1 MKIRD
6 LFKMNFEKEI
16 EAVIKVGEYDEK
28 SATEEI
34 NNYIVTDQIADNLE
48 SFIDYYDGLRKD
60 TGVWI
65 SGFYGSGKSYL
76 AKIIGYLLEN
86 PDLMGMEA
94 RDLFKNRLVGLDNK
108 ALIENKL
115 AGLSKYQTKTVV
127 FDVSGE
133 SLAGTFYKKLLLNFL
148 KAIGLPKTYIGYT
161 EYQLMK
167 TNDYQKFLKK
177 CDELSQNKVGQDWDE
192 VRNNK
197 AYAPGILKQAWL
209 AVSDENSEDIDRT
222 IDRMHNL
229 IENIDADELV
239 GELDTFL
246 EMEDNDY
253 DRIVFIVDEVSEA
266 IDKNHIELS
275 ELRGTAQHLSQNGE
289 GKYWFLATAQEKLDN
304 ILSRKNINQNDL
316 NIITDR
322 FQKKIHLSSAQVDKV
337 TKERVLAKTEAGKEK
352 LREFYENNN
361 GGINS
366 LDNLSGKFDTSID
379 SVDEFIDYYPFHN
392 YQMRLLKNFL
402 YAVFQ
407 QAQAGGS
414 ERGMLITVDRLLKNE
429 DLFEKEIGKFVSAYQ
444 LCDYGFPTP
453 QSELQEK
460 FNQAQNDLEDEGQK
474 EVNGA
479 YLLKTLFFLEKS
491 EDLKRTLDNIVKA
504 YNNDLTFIGK
514 IKPEFKE
521 SLELLEEKNYVL
533 EESKEYKITSDIEE
547 NMMQEMNM
555 INADWEN
562 RINLV
567 RSMIKELPFITNYS
581 TNRVGN
587 KTYNIAIRD
596 EKENLLSAKSG
607 EVKLTVYNV
616 LNVDDDIERELEAFK
631 SQYVELDEALLV
643 PDIEYKDEIDKLAA
657 SIYKYESMINRNK
670 NTTDEDKE
678 KVVDSFRT
686 IVNNKRSDLQ
696 LLIEKSYYNSWLI
709 YDFNENK
716 ISQDNMNTV
725 IDKIESEMIDK
736 TFSKRLKASL
746 DQRTAEK
753 LLTVDNNKLKDY
765 CNEAQFNFF
774 DSSGS
779 FIGEDLRVVTEI
791 DQECQDKDGRNG
803 SGLIDKFQQKPYGWE
818 TSDIIGTLA
827 ALMRAGNLKIKY
839 QGNTYRDYAHQNVK
853 KVFTNSR
860 EFQKA
865 KFYTTIGGGISAS
878 KKHQVVNNL
887 LDIDNRGKVD
897 IDYEDNDFQA
907 VNKITLVASEY
918 IRLFSALKNKVE
930 PEIIDYDRDDIEILK
945 GFAKR
950 DISDSNLS
958 KEADDFINN
967 KDKYESAV
975 AYINKLAHF
984 VDHEYMDYK
993 DKTQFIHDVKNQL
1006 SQAED
1011 SKLKDEI
1018 KELIQEYTII
1028 ENKDIVNHR
1037 DQLQAKYTA
1046 IRQKFN
1052 ELFKGYFEEFIK
1064 VSENL
1069 LKAAKEKIE
1078 EIEAVDTQTNND
1090 FYNQLKDYISSNKR
1104 LMDKEFVLSKR
1115 EAKET
1120 SMNRSL
1126 NEIIMATE
1134 LKESKIKEVK
1144 EFVPEPPDNGNNEKK
1159 VYQLEILKKTRNLTY
1174 IKNKLNEA
1182 INDIESENYDE
1193 FEIKTK

>member
-1 MKIRD
+1 
-6 LFKMNFEKEI
+6 MNFEKEI
-16 EAVIKVGEYDEK
+16 EAVIKVGKYDEK

-34 NNYIVTDQIADNLE
+34 NNYIVTDQIAENLE

-86 PDLMGMEA
+86 PVFMGVKA
-94 RDLFKNRLVGLDNK
+94 RDLFKNRLAGLENQ

-115 AGLSKYQTKTVV
+115 AGLHKYKTKTVV

-133 SLAGTFYKKLLLNFL
+133 SLTGTFYKKLLLNFL

-167 TNDYQKFLKK
+167 TNDYQDFLKK
-177 CDELSQNKVGQDWDE
+177 ADELSQEKVGKNWGE
-192 VRNNK
+192 VSNNK

-209 AVSDENSEDIDRT
+209 AVSDEKSEDVDKT
-222 IDRMHNL
+222 IDRMHDL

-246 EMEDNDY
+246 KMEDNDY

-266 IDKNHIELS
+266 IDKNHIALS
-275 ELRGTAQHLSQNGE
+275 ELRGSAQHLSQNGE

-322 FQKKIHLSSAQVDKV
+322 FQEKIHLSASQVDKV
-337 TKERVLAKTEAGKEK
+337 TKERLLAKTEEGKEK

-361 GGINS
+361 GAINS
-366 LDNLSGKFDTSID
+366 LANLSGKFDTSID

-414 ERGMLITVDRLLKNE
+414 ERGMLVTVDRLLKNE
-429 DLFEKEIGKFVSAYQ
+429 DLFEKEIEKFVTSYQ
-444 LCDYGFPTP
+444 LCNYGFPAP
-453 QSELQEK
+453 QSELQDK
-460 FNQAQNDLEDEGQK
+460 FYQAQSDLEDEGQK
-474 EVNGA
+474 EVDGA
-479 YLLKTLFFLEKS
+479 KLLKTLFFLEKS

-504 YNNDLTFIGK
+504 YNRDLTFIGN
-514 IKPEFKE
+514 IKPDFKE

-533 EESKEYKITSDIEE
+533 QESKEYKITSDIEE
-547 NMMQEMNM
+547 NMMREMNM
-555 INADWEN
+555 INADWEK
-562 RINLV
+562 RVDIV
-567 RSMIKELPFITNYS
+567 RSMIKELSFITNYS

-596 EKENLLSAKSG
+596 EKENLLSTKSG

-616 LNVDDDIERELEAFK
+616 LNVGNDIERELEAYK
-631 SQYVELDEALLV
+631 SQYVELDEAVLV
-643 PDIEYKDEIDKLAA
+643 PDIQYKDKIDKVAA
-657 SIYKYESMINRNK
+657 SIYKYETMINRNK

-678 KVVDSFRT
+678 KVVESFRT

-696 LLIEKSYYNSWLI
+696 LLIEKSYYNGWLI

-716 ISQDNMNTV
+716 ISQDNMNTL

-753 LLTVDNNKLKDY
+753 FLTVDNKKLKDY
-765 CNEAQFNFF
+765 CNEEQFQFF
-774 DSSGS
+774 DSNGS
-779 FIGEDLRVVTEI
+779 FIGENLRVVTEI
-791 DQECQDKDGRNG
+791 DKECQDKDGRNG
-803 SGLIDKFQQKPYGWE
+803 SGLIDKFQKKPYGWE
-818 TSDIIGTLA
+818 TSDIIGALA
-827 ALMRAGNLKIKY
+827 ALMRAGNLKLKY
-839 QGNTYRDYAHQNVK
+839 QGSTYRDYSHNNVK

-907 VNKITLVASEY
+907 VNKITVVASEY
-918 IRLFSALKNKVE
+918 IRMFSALKNKVE
-930 PEIIDYDRDDIEILK
+930 KEIIDYDRDDIEILK
-945 GFAKR
+945 DFAKR
-950 DISDSNLS
+950 DISDSNLE

-967 KDKYESAV
+967 KQKYESAV

-993 DKTQFIHDVKNQL
+993 DKTQFINDVKNQL
-1006 SQAED
+1006 SEAED
-1011 SKLKDEI
+1011 SNLKNEI
-1018 KELIQEYTII
+1018 KELIKEYKII
-1028 ENKDIVNHR
+1028 ENKGIVNHM
-1037 DQLQAKYTA
+1037 DQLRNKYSA

-1052 ELFKGYFEEFIK
+1052 ELFKGYFDEFIK
-1064 VSENL
+1064 VSEKL
-1069 LKAAKEKIE
+1069 LKASKEKIE
-1078 EIEAVDTQTNND
+1078 EIEAVDIKTNQK
-1090 FYNQLKDYISSNKR
+1090 FYNQFKEYISSNEK
-1104 LMDKEFVLSKR
+1104 LMDKEFVLSDK
-1115 EAKET
+1115 EAKEINV
-1120 SMNRSL
+1120 NRSL
-1126 NEIIMATE
+1126 NEIIMATQ
-1134 LKESKIKEVK
+1134 LKESRIKEV
-1144 EFVPEPPDNGNNEKK
+1144 EDFVPEPPDDNGGKEKK
-1159 VYQLEILKKTRNLTY
+1159 VYQLEILKKTRNLNY
-1174 IKNKLNEA
+1174 IKNKLNST
-1182 INDIESENYDE
+1182 INDLENGEYDE